1 MEQILKEIARERKH
15 QDEKW
20 GGPKHDDIH
29 HPYSWCVVIT
39 SYLSKSVGFFI
50 TETGT
55 EDSRYKTFRFN
66 MVKVAALAL
75 AAIEAVDRKIEN
87 GKN

>member
-1 MEQILKEIARERKH
+1 M
-15 QDEKW
+15 
-20 GGPKHDDIH
+20 
-29 HPYSWCVVIT
+29 
-39 SYLSKSVGFFI
+39 SKSVGFFI